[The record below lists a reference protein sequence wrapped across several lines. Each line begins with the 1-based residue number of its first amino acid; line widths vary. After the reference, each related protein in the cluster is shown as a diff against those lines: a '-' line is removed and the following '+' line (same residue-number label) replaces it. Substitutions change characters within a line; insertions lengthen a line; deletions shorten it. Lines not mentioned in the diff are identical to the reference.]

1 MKEAESYILKV
12 RSETMKKLWSK
23 ILLLLLFLAC
33 AIIILIPVLQEIK
46 LGLDLQGGF
55 EILYSIEPLDEDE
68 EVDDDMVTAT
78 YKTLTKRIDVLG
90 ILEPTISIEGDKI
103 RVQLAGIDNAD
114 EAREV
119 LSQTASLTFRDT
131 DDNLLMTSDVLTSGG
146 AKVSQDDSGN
156 PVVALSIKD
165 RDEFYEQTK
174 KVSEMDD
181 NRIVIWLDFDSA
193 TDSFSSE
200 EASCGSLSDSRC
212 LSVATVSQGFSSDVI
227 IQGDFDEEEVEN
239 LVDLINSGSMPA
251 KLVEVSSKSVEASFG
266 ANSLEKTVTAGVVGI
281 TLICLLLILIYRTAG
296 LLASVGI
303 IIYSSLTF
311 FIFWLINGTLTLPGI
326 AAVIIGISMAV
337 DSNVISFSRI
347 KEELY
352 KGKSVSSAFKYGNK
366 TSFKTILDANITTFI
381 VAIILFIFGES
392 SVRGFATMLII
403 SVFSTMIVMVF
414 FVRWIMRKFVNTKV
428 FEDKPKLFIGV
439 NPKDI
444 PNVDKGEKRTKYFY
458 QNVDFVSK
466 RKIFLSIAA
475 IVAIVGLVFLGI
487 KGLNLG
493 VDFRGG
499 TAVTIQ
505 TEESLS
511 ESTLT
516 DDIASLGYESYNF
529 EVQSNDTYTIRIDDI
544 LDKEETDTVK
554 EYFDNKYSA
563 STDIG
568 VISDIVKNELIQN
581 AIISLILAS
590 LAIVIYISLRF
601 KFSYGVSCIVAL
613 LLNVLVTV
621 ALFSIFRLEVSTIFI
636 AAILSI
642 IGYSVNDIIIT
653 FDRIRENVAKRK
665 KIKNIDTYNEL
676 VNTSLREVFNRSIIT
691 NVTTLIPVIALIFLG
706 AYDIINFNIALLFGI
721 IVGTLS
727 SIFMASQLWL
737 EIEKRNVKK
746 GKKDK
751 KRWYEVEDEIDELNV
766 KGINS

>member
-1 MKEAESYILKV
+1 
-12 RSETMKKLWSK
+12 MKKLWSR
-23 ILLLLLFLAC
+23 ILLLLVVLAC
-33 AIIILIPVLQEIK
+33 AIIILIPVLKEIK

-55 EILYSIEPLDEDE
+55 EVLYDIEPIE
-68 EVDDDMVTAT
+68 EGEKVDDDMVNAT

-90 ILEPTISIEGDKI
+90 VLEPTISIEGDKI
-103 RVQLAGIDNAD
+103 RVQLAGVDNAD

-146 AKVSQDDSGN
+146 AKVSQDESGN
-156 PVVALSIKD
+156 PVVSLSVKD

-181 NRIVIWLDFDSA
+181 NRIVIWLDFDPM

-200 EASCGSLSDSRC
+200 EASCGSLNDSRC
-212 LSVATVSQGFSSDVI
+212 LSVASVSQGFSSDVI
-227 IQGDFDEEEVEN
+227 IQGNFEQEEVEN

-281 TLICLLLILIYRTAG
+281 AFICLFLIVIYRVAG
-296 LLASVGI
+296 LLASAGI
-303 IIYSSLTF
+303 IIYSALTF

-326 AAVIIGISMAV
+326 AAVIIGIGMAV

-352 KGKSVSSAFKYGNK
+352 KGKSVTNAFKQGNK
-366 TSFKTILDANITTFI
+366 TSFTTILDANITTLI

-392 SVRGFATMLII
+392 SVKGFATMLII
-403 SVFSTMIVMVF
+403 SVFSTMLIMVF
-414 FVRWIMRKFVNTKV
+414 FTRWIMKKFIETKF
-428 FEDKPKLFIGV
+428 FEDKPKLLIGV

-475 IVAIVGLVFLGI
+475 IVAVVGLIFLGT

-505 TEESLS
+505 TGEKLK
-511 ESTLT
+511 ESTVT
-516 DDIASLGYESYNF
+516 KDIESLGYESYNF
-529 EVQSNDTYTIRIDDI
+529 EAQNNDTYTVRIDDT
-544 LDKEETDTVK
+544 LNKEESNEVK
-554 EYFDNKYSA
+554 DYFNDKYDASA
-563 STDIG
+563 DIG
-568 VISDIVKNELIQN
+568 VISDVVKDELSQN

-601 KFSYGVSCIVAL
+601 KFSYGVSCIAAL

-621 ALFSIFRLEVSTIFI
+621 ALFCIFRFEVSTIFI

-653 FDRIRENVAKRK
+653 FDRIRENVSKKK
-665 KIKNIDTYNEL
+665 KIKNSDEYNDI
-676 VNTSLREVFNRSIIT
+676 VNTSLREVFNRSVIT
-691 NVTTLIPVIALIFLG
+691 NITTLIPVIALIFLG
-706 AYDIINFNIALLFGI
+706 AHDIINFNIALLFGI

-737 EIEKRNVKK
+737 EIEKRNIKK

-751 KRWYEVEDEIDELNV
+751 KMWYEAEDEIDELNV

>member
-1 MKEAESYILKV
+1 
-12 RSETMKKLWSK
+12 MKKLWSK
-23 ILLLLLFLAC
+23 ILLLLVILA
-33 AIIILIPVLQEIK
+33 AAVIILVPVLKDIK

-55 EILYSIEPLDEDE
+55 EVLYDIEPIEEDT
-68 EVDDDMVTAT
+68 EVDDDLVNAT
-78 YKTLTKRIDVLG
+78 YKTLLKRIDVLG
-90 ILEPTISIEGDKI
+90 VLEPTISIEGNKI

-114 EAREV
+114 EAREI

-131 DDNLLMTSDVLTSGG
+131 EDNLLMTSDVLTSGG

-156 PVVALSIKD
+156 PAVALSIKD
-165 RDEFYEQTK
+165 NDEFYEQTK

-181 NRIVIWLDFDSA
+181 NRIVIWLDFDPL
-193 TDSFSSE
+193 TDSFSDE
-200 EASCGSLSDSRC
+200 EEYCGSLSDSRC
-212 LSVATVSQGFSSDVI
+212 LSVAYVSQGFSSDVI
-227 IQGDFDEEEVEN
+227 IQGDFDEEEVET

-281 TLICLLLILIYRTAG
+281 TCICLVLIVLYRVAG
-296 LLASVGI
+296 LLASAGI
-303 IIYSSLTF
+303 IIYSALTF

-326 AAVIIGISMAV
+326 AAVIIGVGMAI

-352 KGKSVSSAFKYGNK
+352 KGRSVSNAFKQGNK
-366 TSFKTILDANITTFI
+366 TSFKTILDANITTLI

-392 SVRGFATMLII
+392 SVKGFATMLII
-403 SVFSTMIVMVF
+403 SVFSTMLIMVF
-414 FVRWIMRKFVNTKV
+414 FTRWIMKKFVETKF

-439 NPKDI
+439 NSKDI
-444 PNVDKGEKRTKYFY
+444 PNVNKGEKRTKYFY

-466 RKIFLSIAA
+466 RKIFLSIAV
-475 IVAIVGLVFLGI
+475 VACVVGLIFLGT

-505 TEESLS
+505 TQESLD
-511 ESTLT
+511 EETVT
-516 DDIASLGYESYNF
+516 EDISSLGYESYNF
-529 EVQSNDTYTIRIDDI
+529 ESQSNDTYSIRIDAT
-544 LDKEETDTVK
+544 LDKEEANEVT
-554 EYFDNKYSA
+554 EYFNDKYDA
-563 STDIG
+563 TTDIG
-568 VISDIVKNELIQN
+568 VISDVVKNELIKN
-581 AIISLILAS
+581 AIISLVLAS
-590 LAIVIYISLRF
+590 LAIVLYISLRF
-601 KFSYGVSCIVAL
+601 KFSYGISCIAAL

-621 ALFSIFRLEVSTIFI
+621 ALFCIFRFEVSSIFI

-653 FDRIRENVAKRK
+653 FDRIRENVSK
-665 KIKNIDTYNEL
+665 KKQIKNVEEYNDI

-691 NVTTLIPVIALIFLG
+691 NLTTLIPVVALIFLG
-706 AYDIINFNIALLFGI
+706 AQDIINFNMALLFGI

-727 SIFMASQLWL
+727 SIFVASQLWL

-746 GKKDK
+746 GKKNK
-751 KRWYEVEDEIDELNV
+751 KMWYEVEDEIDELKI